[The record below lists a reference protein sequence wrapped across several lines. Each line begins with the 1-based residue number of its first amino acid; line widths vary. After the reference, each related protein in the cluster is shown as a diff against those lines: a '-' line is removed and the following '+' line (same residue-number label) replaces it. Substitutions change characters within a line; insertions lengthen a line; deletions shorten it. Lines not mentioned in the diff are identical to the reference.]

1 MKNRA
6 QGAQN
11 PSRFDLAAP
20 NRCQIV
26 ARSAQN
32 RFLGDWGVYFEG
44 QNGVEIREIPLK
56 LEEKCDTVCT
66 YKIMMIFHGFWV
78 RKTTLK
84 TMLLAASFANADFVK
99 IIVFPK

>member
-1 MKNRA
+1 MRNRA

-32 RFLGDWGVYFEG
+32 RFLGDLGVYFG
-44 QNGVEIREIPLK
+44 DQNGMEIREIRLK
-56 LEEKCDTVCT
+56 LEENCDIVCT
-66 YKIMMIFHGFWV
+66 YKIIMIFHGF
-78 RKTTLK
+78 
-84 TMLLAASFANADFVK
+84 
-99 IIVFPK
+99 